1 MEDIIKKKI
10 LIDINSR
17 TIDELHE
24 LLENNSIS
32 IEEMSEHGLDR
43 DKIERLKDFEKE
55 SDVVE
60 FSTNDLIK
68 NPEIN
73 NFSSKSNIDGLSLL
87 DIEDKFYSGEIEN
100 YGYEKHI
107 LNAIKH
113 YFVERKEA
121 EPKRIEDLPPL
132 APNRTDLY
140 FIGLSRAGK
149 STILSSLL
157 YTASRKGKWS
167 ADVDVHPDGIPLK
180 NMLLHDFANNV
191 IPQATVSGSFNYIA
205 ATFKDQQRQEHPFNI
220 IEMPGEIWE
229 KIGDQRLDLL
239 DDRLKDNL
247 FQYLKSDNRKIIMFV
262 LDIDQRDYTAYSE
275 QFTSYET
282 FLSLFRSWGILNN
295 TEAIYFIVNK
305 IDLKDNSFSYDLSK
319 DLAKEILESEFRNL
333 LENAQDFR
341 KIVKNNYKVKAFP
354 FSVGKLMFE
363 KIIDKHEI
371 KFSEIL
377 LDNLIE
383 DSFHEKESWWKKYL

>member
-1 MEDIIKKKI
+1 
-10 LIDINSR
+10 
-17 TIDELHE
+17 
-24 LLENNSIS
+24 
-32 IEEMSEHGLDR
+32 MSEHGLDR

-167 ADVDVHPDGIPLK
+167 TDVDVHPEGIPLN

-262 LDIDQRDYTAYSE
+262 LDIDQRDYAAYSE
-275 QFTSYET
+275 QFTSYGT

-319 DLAKEILESEFRNL
+319 DLAKEILESEFINL